1 MHNKMVN
8 LRTHHIVHSMND
20 QKWPNLEQIAAEL
33 CFIAKYSE
41 NIQGFQKKVYKNIS
55 GGIFLK
61 HPLKSTSH
69 LIHVDFRENILISCK
84 MILYLYLSNY
94 LFI

>member
-41 NIQGFQKKVYKNIS
+41 NIQGFQKKY
-55 GGIFLK
+55 
-61 HPLKSTSH
+61 
-69 LIHVDFRENILISCK
+69 
-84 MILYLYLSNY
+84 
-94 LFI
+94 